1 MQLSLEARGEPSRA
15 MRYAA
20 PLVAAALTL
29 VGGFV
34 LFAAL
39 GRNPLEGIRVF
50 FLSPLKDAYGV
61 AELLLKASPLMLI
74 AVGLA
79 VGFRANV
86 WNIGAEGQFIAGA
99 IAGGGIALHF
109 DASASPLLLPA
120 MVAAGAIGG
129 ALWASIPAILRVRF
143 NANEILVSLMLVY
156 IAQLAVSWLV
166 HGPWKDPQGFNFP
179 QTKMF
184 ADAALLPTLIE
195 GTRLNAV
202 LALALAAVLAAY
214 VFMHQSFIG
223 YQMRVAGESDA
234 AARYAGYSTRRTI
247 WAGMVAGGTMAGI
260 AGVAEVAGPMGQLT
274 EHVSNNYGFAA
285 IIVAFVGRLNP
296 VGILFASLLMALLY
310 LGGEQAQQYLNL
322 PSSIAKVFQGMLLLF
337 LLGAD
342 VFVNY
347 RLRWSD
353 DSRGRSSIPAS

>member
-1 MQLSLEARGEPSRA
+1 MPLRLEARGEPSPA
-15 MRYAA
+15 MRFAT
-20 PLVAAALTL
+20 PFVAAALTF
-29 VGGFV
+29 VSGFV

-39 GRNPLEGIRVF
+39 GKNPLEGIRVF
-50 FLSPLKDAYGV
+50 FVSPLKDAYGV

-99 IAGGGIALHF
+99 VAGGGIALAF

-120 MVAAGAIGG
+120 MIVAGAIGG
-129 ALWASIPAILRVRF
+129 ALWASIPAILRIRF

-156 IAQLAVSWLV
+156 IAQLGVSWLV

-184 ADAALLPTLIE
+184 ADAALLPTLVE

-202 LALALAAVLAAY
+202 LVLALAAVIGAY
-214 VFMHQSFIG
+214 VFMQRSFTG
-223 YQMRVAGESDA
+223 YQMRVAGESDT
-234 AARYAGYSTRRTI
+234 AARYAGYSTRRTM
-247 WAGMVAGGTMAGI
+247 WAGMLAGGTMAGI

-274 EHVSNNYGFAA
+274 EHVSSNYGFAA

-296 VGILFASLLMALLY
+296 IGILFASLLMALLY

-342 VFVNY
+342 VLVSY
-347 RLRWSD
+347 RVRWYEV
-353 DSRGRSSIPAS
+353 SRGRSSNPAS